1 MILVRDPDLKKDKD
15 YFGFSARAE
24 IGATKELIKVDE
36 IFDKIVSAPHFWAWI
51 FNFTSKKIGSGGLS
65 RWF

>member
-24 IGATKELIKVDE
+24 IGATKELVKVDE
-36 IFDKIVSAPHFWAWI
+36 IFGKIV
-51 FNFTSKKIGSGGLS
+51 TLKKVPL
-65 RWF
+65 